1 MLWWDSV
8 HPPKGHVVEAGH
20 GDVDGQNLQEAQ
32 LKVDTR
38 TMVVLLSEK
47 H

>member
-1 MLWWDSV
+1 M
-8 HPPKGHVVEAGH
+8 VEAGH

>member
-8 HPPKGHVVEAGH
+8 HPPKGHVVEASH

-38 TMVVLLSEK
+38 TMVALFSEK